1 MEISFL
7 DDLENKVQSLIALLE
22 TTRQENASLKLEISE
37 NSNKVAEIEAENS
50 QLKQELDALKN
61 SSVEQ
66 QGKLDSVTE
75 RIQGIISRL
84 EAVN

>member
-1 MEISFL
+1 LEISFL